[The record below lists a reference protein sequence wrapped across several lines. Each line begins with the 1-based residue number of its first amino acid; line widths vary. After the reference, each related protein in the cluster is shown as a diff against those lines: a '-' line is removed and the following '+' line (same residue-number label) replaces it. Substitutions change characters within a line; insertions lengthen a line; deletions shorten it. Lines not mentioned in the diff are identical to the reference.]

1 MLISICLWINCA
13 YADDGNYKV
22 LYVNDT
28 NLKYTDGKPVKNGD
42 VIRDIDAIKWDKEKQ
57 AVKVINLSTKRIIL
71 FTKKAWKRQ
80 KGISTLGEDRLFSTQ
95 TSGDSTIFA
104 SQYDLMDSIEI
115 PIEIPTEIEL
125 SDSCYFT
132 VSYMYGDTKISKTLV
147 HRDHHVIIDMTLFQ
161 SEGKILE
168 PRDIKLSIEYVN
180 QDKGTKYIR
189 NVDIFVFPK
198 VIN

>member
-1 MLISICLWINCA
+1 MVGDACFLCRFGAILTDKLLCL
-13 YADDGNYKV
+13 D
-22 LYVNDT
+22 
-28 NLKYTDGKPVKNGD
+28 
-42 VIRDIDAIKWDKEKQ
+42 
-57 AVKVINLSTKRIIL
+57 
-71 FTKKAWKRQ
+71 AWKRQ
-80 KGISTLGEDRLFSTQ
+80 KGISTLGEDRTFSTQ
-95 TSGDSTIFA
+95 TSGDSIIFA

-147 HRDHHVIIDMTLFQ
+147 HKDHHIIIDMTLFQ
-161 SEGKILE
+161 SESKILE

-180 QDKGTKYIR
+180 QDKSSRYIR
-189 NVDIFVFPK
+189 DVDIFVFPK

>member
-1 MLISICLWINCA
+1 MLIGICLWINCT
-13 YADDGNYKV
+13 YADGDNYKV

-57 AVKVINLSTKRIIL
+57 AVKVINLSTKRISL

-80 KGISTLGEDRLFSTQ
+80 KGISTLGEDRTFSTQ
-95 TSGDSTIFA
+95 TSGDSIIFA
-104 SQYDLMDSIEI
+104 SQYDLMDS
-115 PIEIPTEIEL
+115 IEIPTEIEL

-147 HRDHHVIIDMTLFQ
+147 HKDHHIIIDMTLFQ
-161 SEGKILE
+161 SESKILE

-180 QDKGTKYIR
+180 QDKSSRYIR
-189 NVDIFVFPK
+189 DVDIFVFPK